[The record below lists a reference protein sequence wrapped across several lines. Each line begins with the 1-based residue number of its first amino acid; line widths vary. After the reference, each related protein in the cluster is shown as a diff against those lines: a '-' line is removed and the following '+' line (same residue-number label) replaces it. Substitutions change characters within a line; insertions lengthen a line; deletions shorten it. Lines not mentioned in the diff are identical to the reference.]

1 MEMRML
7 VILVSCLK
15 FTYMYVLERVKN
27 LLQTVYQTDLL
38 AIFWKVRLG
47 NLSATSTSNRRNI

>member
-1 MEMRML
+1 ML